1 MSLCPF
7 TLGANYNCEAP
18 LQPGLLNYIL
28 LINKSDISN
37 VAISSGVATSITL
50 KPGKVGYKFEGL
62 RGSFDARYEQSNRGN
77 FAVGFNHII
86 EMTIFDISSD
96 QKMNIQKMAL
106 NEMVA
111 ITFLINSPGNANT
124 FFEIYGLGVGLES
137 SQITRISRDTEYM
150 GAFRVTLQTSETLI
164 ESAMPL
170 TYFNTDYDT
179 SLSDLNDLLSVGPNT
194 TFPYILPFILA

>member
-1 MSLCPF
+1 MSICPF
-7 TLGANYNCEAP
+7 TIGANYNCDAP

-50 KPGKVGYKFEGL
+50 KPGKVAYKFEGL
-62 RGSFDARYEQSNRGN
+62 RGSFDASYEQRNSGN
-77 FAVGFNHII
+77 FAVGYNHII
-86 EMTIFDISSD
+86 EMTVFDISSD

-111 ITFLINSPGNANT
+111 ITFLINSPGNSNT
-124 FFEIYGLGVGLES
+124 FFEIYGLGAGLES
-137 SQITRISRDTEYM
+137 SQITRVSRDNEYM
-150 GAFRVTLQTSETLI
+150 GAFRVTLQTSESLI
-164 ESAMPL
+164 ETAMPV

-179 SLSDLNDLLSVGPNT
+179 SLADLQALLTSTAPT
-194 TFPYILPFILA
+194 AFPYTFPITF